1 MVTFFHQDRLRPHQ
15 NSFGFL
21 QGPSA
26 GSKAARWA
34 ARANS
39 SSAPT
44 TSLTTAPRATT
55 EATVDACE
63 DRGDSIIAAASAAP
77 KLLQGHLEDL
87 EWPVPEIAARGS
99 AMEAWIARAA
109 AESLEK

>member
-1 MVTFFHQDRLRPHQ
+1 MQSLLV
-15 NSFGFL
+15 FL
-21 QGPSA
+21 QGQSA

-44 TSLTTAPRATT
+44 TSLRQ
-55 EATVDACE
+55 TVDACE
-63 DRGDSIIAAASAAP
+63 DRGDSIMAAASAAP